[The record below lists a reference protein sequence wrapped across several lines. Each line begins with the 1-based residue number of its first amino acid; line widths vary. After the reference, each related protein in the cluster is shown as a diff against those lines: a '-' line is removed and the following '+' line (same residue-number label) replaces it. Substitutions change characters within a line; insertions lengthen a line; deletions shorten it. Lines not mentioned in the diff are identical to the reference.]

1 MLLAP
6 SQNVTKMP
14 VKKSKQNKP
23 KNKNK
28 TTTQIFKDKA
38 NERKDKQIKDV
49 SPTFWKMKRE
59 C

>member
-1 MLLAP
+1 
-6 SQNVTKMP
+6 MP